1 MSLPSFETNP
11 NEASDKKEGVWTYL
25 NQQTCGDP
33 KNTRNY
39 VLYWHILTMCVR
51 FYWPKI
57 GVVIRYQTWINT
69 CTITDKHVDTIWYYI
84 IYIYI
89 WPHEKCLI
97 NQKWILSLG
106 KMLRNASLHNTITD
120 TFWIMSHSFGDVIH
134 HNNNTNNKYHNNN
147 NRYLYIYIYD
157 YIYICYYI

>member
-84 IYIYI
+84 IYMTARKM
-89 WPHEKCLI
+89 PHQSKMDIVTRKNVEECQPAQHD
-97 NQKWILSLG
+97 NGHILDNVPFFW
-106 KMLRNASLHNTITD
+106 RCNT
-120 TFWIMSHSFGDVIH
+120 S
-134 HNNNTNNKYHNNN
+134 
-147 NRYLYIYIYD
+147 
-157 YIYICYYI
+157 

>member
-1 MSLPSFETNP
+1 MWRSKKHQKLCIILAYIDHVCSILLTKNRCS
-11 NEASDKKEGVWTYL
+11 NSISNMDKHMHNNG
-25 NQQTCGDP
+25 QTC
-33 KNTRNY
+33 
-39 VLYWHILTMCVR
+39 
-51 FYWPKI
+51 
-57 GVVIRYQTWINT
+57 
-69 CTITDKHVDTIWYYI
+69 WYYMI
-84 IYIYI
+84 LYYIYVYI

-147 NRYLYIYIYD
+147 NRYLYIYVI
-157 YIYICYYI
+157 IYICYYNNIGGYMQLRYRHFPGWDLDVGI

>member
-1 MSLPSFETNP
+1 MWRSKKHQKLCIILAYIDHVCSILLTKNRCS
-11 NEASDKKEGVWTYL
+11 NSISNMDKHMHNNG
-25 NQQTCGDP
+25 QTC
-33 KNTRNY
+33 
-39 VLYWHILTMCVR
+39 
-51 FYWPKI
+51 
-57 GVVIRYQTWINT
+57 
-69 CTITDKHVDTIWYYI
+69 WYYMI
-84 IYIYI
+84 LYYIYI